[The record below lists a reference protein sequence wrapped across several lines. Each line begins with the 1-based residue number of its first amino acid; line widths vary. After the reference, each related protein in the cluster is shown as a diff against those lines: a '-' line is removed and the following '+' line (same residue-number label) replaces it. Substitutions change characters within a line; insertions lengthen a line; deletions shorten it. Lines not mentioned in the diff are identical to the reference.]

1 MPFDVVRPQT
11 ITVQGDTLRSYEID
25 LTGTAG
31 ALANGT
37 VSLGGKSWTL
47 AGVGTSNELNLTI
60 DLADIYAD
68 FDGSKHG
75 IEICAKLGSIA
86 VSAAN
91 STFGIDR
98 RDSSNSYWNSAVI
111 YEFGGNKFSECSSN
125 VDGSYTRTFVQRTT
139 QYTAYTEWGLVGNG
153 GMSSA
158 SWGSGASGAFR
169 MAQQA
174 HNQNLIAVDQNFY
187 TEVFGAGD
195 ILRVFCEHWTTA
207 TSTASANQSA
217 SGLTLTFGATVV
229 TIEKLYVY
237 ISTPELA
244 S

>member
-1 MPFDVVRPQT
+1 MPIRTLAPGTAAVGTP
-11 ITVQGDTLRSYEID
+11 LRSYEID
-25 LTGTAG
+25 LAGSGGT
-31 ALANGT
+31 LSNGT
-37 VSLGGKSWTL
+37 VSLGGYDFTL

-139 QYTAYTEWGLVGNG
+139 QYTGYTEWGLVGNG

-158 SWGSGASGAFR
+158 SWGSGASGAFS

-174 HNQNLIAVDQNFY
+174 HNQNLIAL
-187 TEVFGAGD
+187 
-195 ILRVFCEHWTTA
+195 IK
-207 TSTASANQSA
+207 TSTRRFLALAMFCVFSANIGPLPRPRHLPA
-217 SGLTLTFGATVV
+217 RAHRG
-229 TIEKLYVY
+229 
-237 ISTPELA
+237 
-244 S
+244 